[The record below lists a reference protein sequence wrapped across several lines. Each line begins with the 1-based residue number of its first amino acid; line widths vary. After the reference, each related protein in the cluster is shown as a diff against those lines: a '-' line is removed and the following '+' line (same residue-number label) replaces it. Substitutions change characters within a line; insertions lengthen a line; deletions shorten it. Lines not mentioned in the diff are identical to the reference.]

1 MTNIINKYKQLISTD
16 VEDLTDEQIT
26 EICDIECNIDETVD
40 NLLLEYKIFQNRC
53 KIAEKNM
60 ENIKKMVYFYMT
72 RTEKE
77 NFLWE
82 NWKISSSKY
91 WKWDLNIDNIPKEL
105 LTVNYQTI
113 NAKLNKWEKINWIIP
128 TISHISYNIR

>member
-1 MTNIINKYKQLISTD
+1 
-16 VEDLTDEQIT
+16 
-26 EICDIECNIDETVD
+26 
-40 NLLLEYKIFQNRC
+40 
-53 KIAEKNM
+53 M

-128 TISHISYNIR
+128 TISHISYTIR